1 MNRERKACRA
11 KYYDTKVEHLKDCNP
26 SSWWSE
32 VKKLSGLS
40 SMSSSI
46 SDLAN
51 HLQCPDGT
59 PEGVVLAKTINEAFL
74 SPMRIFEPLPNDYD
88 PQQNDSSAEPSA
100 VPYMV
105 TVECVF
111 LKLSSLNPK
120 KATGPDG
127 IPAWL
132 IKENADL
139 FLAPITNIINSSFS
153 KGRLPPSWKTADI
166 VPIPKQK
173 QVQDVNKDLR
183 PISLTPVLSKVAEE
197 FVVEEHVRPTVIK
210 KISEN
215 QFGCIPKSSTTQAL
229 LSMVH
234 TWTKHT
240 DGSGSAVRVVLFD
253 YKKAF
258 DLIDHRILA
267 SKLTTLNLL
276 HSMLSWILD
285 YLKNRKQRVKLGQ
298 DCKSEW
304 GDIPAGVPQGTKL
317 GPWLF
322 VLMVDDIDV
331 TNTELWKYVDDTTIA
346 ENVAKNQASRIQ
358 DDVNELVTK
367 LGENKFQLNEKKCKE
382 MRISFAKTPAD
393 FNPIIINGK
402 AIEQVSCVKL
412 LGLNITSDLKWNHHI
427 SEISR
432 KVSKRLYFLKQL
444 KRAGVATKD
453 LVIFYTTC
461 IRPIMEYA
469 CPVYHNS
476 LPNYL
481 SDELE
486 SLQKRAM
493 RIIFPFVS
501 YFEALELAKLET
513 AYNRRQTQ
521 TTNLFQEI
529 SHNPEHKLYRFLPKL
544 NKCNFKLRNTRKF
557 HVPVCKTNRLQN
569 SFFYTNCT

>member
-1 MNRERKACRA
+1 
-11 KYYDTKVEHLKDCNP
+11 
-26 SSWWSE
+26 
-32 VKKLSGLS
+32 
-40 SMSSSI
+40 MSSSI